1 MGEIGGGMK
10 NKMILVVALFCI
22 VLAFG
27 CQSTKCNPDCADKK
41 PIENPWDALMAAD
54 GWVQKTLW

>member
-1 MGEIGGGMK
+1 MK
-10 NKMILVVALFCI
+10 NKMILVAALFCI
-22 VLAFG
+22 ALAFG

>member
-1 MGEIGGGMK
+1 MK
-10 NKMILVVALFCI
+10 KRLILAAALFSI
-22 VLAFG
+22 VLALG
-27 CQSTKCNPDCADKK
+27 CQSSKCNSNCADNK